1 VPGSVGLVI
10 CAVSMS
16 EETKPGE
23 LIDQPGALDG
33 RLREL
38 AALEARHAEAQRALL
53 ESEEL
58 YRAVVESV
66 TDGIAITA
74 GTTRVF
80 VNKTFLDIHGLKD
93 SAEVL
98 GLPVDHFILP
108 EYKEEVRERVL
119 AREHGD
125 PGTSMVEY
133 KIRRSDGEIRT
144 IQASV
149 GTINYKGEPAVL
161 AVLRDI
167 TAQKRAEEEIRTL
180 NEALEQTIVEL
191 KKSNHDLEAFNY
203 TVSHD
208 LRVPLIAIDGFSK
221 RILERYGD
229 GLDPKALQ
237 MLNIVRSNVERMEQ
251 LIVDLLAYA
260 HLGRQEIGL
269 VHVSIEHVVRNIL
282 DELMGVYPGR
292 KIDLQI
298 AKLPPAYCDES
309 MIRQVFT
316 NLLSNAFKFTKY
328 RDVARIEIGGSS
340 EGSEHVYR
348 VRDNGVGF
356 DQNDADKLF
365 GVFQRLHDSDRFE
378 GTGIGL
384 AIVKRIIDFHKGHV
398 WAEGKPDA
406 GATFYF
412 TLPED
417 NTRLKATG

>member
-1 VPGSVGLVI
+1 
-10 CAVSMS
+10 MS
-16 EETKPGE
+16 EDRRAQE
-23 LIDQPGALDG
+23 LDNQPDAVDG

-38 AALEARHAEAQRALL
+38 EALEARHAGAQQALL

-66 TDGIAITA
+66 TDGIAITV

-80 VNKTFLDIHGLKD
+80 VNKAFLDIHGLKD

-98 GLPVDHFILP
+98 GLPVDHFLLP

-125 PGTSMVEY
+125 PVTSMVAY
-133 KIRRSDGEIRT
+133 KIRKPDGEIRT

-149 GTINYKGEPAVL
+149 GTISYKGETAAL

-167 TAQKRAEEEIRTL
+167 TEQEHAEEEIRTL

-229 GLDPKALQ
+229 GLEPKALQ
-237 MLNIVRSNVERMEQ
+237 MLGIIRSNVEKMEH
-251 LIVDLLAYA
+251 LIRDLLAYA
-260 HLGRQEIGL
+260 RLGRQEIGMA
-269 VHVSIEHVVRNIL
+269 VVSIDHVVRDIL
-282 DELMGVYPGR
+282 DELMALNAGR
-292 KIDLQI
+292 KIELRMGD
-298 AKLPPAYCDES
+298 LPPSHCDES
-309 MIRQVFT
+309 MIRQVFM

-328 RDVARIEIGGSS
+328 RDVARIEIGGSG
-340 EGSEHVYR
+340 EGSENVYW
-348 VRDNGVGF
+348 VKDNGVGF
-356 DQNDADKLF
+356 DQNDAEKLF
-365 GVFQRLHDSDRFE
+365 GVFQRLHESDRFE

-384 AIVKRIIDFHKGHV
+384 AIVKRIVDFHHGRV
-398 WAEGKPDA
+398 WAKGKSDA

-412 TLPED
+412 TLPAD
-417 NTRLKATG
+417 SG

>member
-1 VPGSVGLVI
+1 
-10 CAVSMS
+10 MS
-16 EETKPGE
+16 EETKPEE
-23 LIDQPGALDG
+23 LIDQPGAQDG

-38 AALEARHAEAQRALL
+38 EALEARHAGAQQALL

-66 TDGIAITA
+66 TDGIAITV

-80 VNKTFLDIHGLKD
+80 VNKAFLDIHGLKD
-93 SAEVL
+93 SSEVL

-119 AREHGD
+119 AREQGD
-125 PGTSMVEY
+125 PIMSMVEY
-133 KIRRSDGEIRT
+133 RIRRSDGEMRT

-149 GTINYKGEPAVL
+149 GTINYKGETAAL

-167 TAQKRAEEEIRTL
+167 TEQKRAEEEIRSL

-221 RILERYGD
+221 RLLERYGD
-229 GLDPKALQ
+229 GLEPKALQ
-237 MLNIVRSNVERMEQ
+237 MLSIIRSNVERMEH
-251 LIVDLLAYA
+251 LIRDLLAYA
-260 HLGRQEIGL
+260 RLGRQEVGMA
-269 VHVSIEHVVRNIL
+269 VVSMEHVVRDIL
-282 DELMGVYPGR
+282 DELMALNAGR
-292 KIDLQI
+292 KIELRMGD
-298 AKLPPAYCDES
+298 LPPSHCDES
-309 MIRQVFT
+309 MIRQVFM

-328 RDVARIEIGGSS
+328 RDVARIEIGASS
-340 EGSEHVYR
+340 EGSENVYW

-356 DQNDADKLF
+356 DQNDAEKLF
-365 GVFQRLHDSDRFE
+365 GVFQRLHESDRFE

-384 AIVKRIIDFHKGHV
+384 AIVKRIVDFHHGRV
-398 WAEGKPDA
+398 WAKGKPDA

-412 TLPED
+412 TLPAD
-417 NTRLKATG
+417 SG